1 MAKQG
6 YVKLYRSIQENDIW
20 MKNEPFDKRSAW
32 IDLILLANH
41 EEKTIYFNKGT
52 LKIDR
57 GQFHTSIYKL
67 ANRWHWSRPRT
78 VLFLDTLTE
87 LGMITTK
94 RTTNGTTVSI
104 VNYSKFQ
111 DVRATNVTTDIT
123 KDITTNITTDL
134 TTNVTQ
140 TRSKEDKNKRSKEKK
155 KASPLYK
162 HSDKPGWRVEDGYEY
177 WIGEDEGWEREKITG

>member
-6 YVKLYRSIQENDIW
+6 YIKLFRSIQENDLW
-20 MKNEPFDKRSAW
+20 NKNEPFDRRSAW
-32 IDLILLANH
+32 IDLMLMANH
-41 EEKTIYFNKGT
+41 EDKTILFNKGT
-52 LKIDR
+52 LKIER

-67 ANRWHWSRPRT
+67 ADRWHWSRPRT

-94 RTTNGTTVSI
+94 RTTNGTTVTI

-111 DVRATNVTTDIT
+111 DVRATNVTTNVT
-123 KDITTNITTDL
+123 KDFTTNVTTDITTDI
-134 TTNVTQ
+134 TQ

-155 KASPLYK
+155 KAAPLSP
-162 HSDKPGWRVEDGYEY
+162 HSNKPGYHIEEGYEY
-177 WIGEDEGWEREKITG
+177 WLADDGGWEREKIKE